1 MSCAVLGFLLSVLV
15 LGVPERGLAE
25 PGSLRVGLPALPPSL
40 DPASA
45 LEGPVPLVARQVFD
59 TLLRYTDGGSDVEP
73 ALAVQ
78 WSVSRDGLVW
88 TFRLREGVR
97 FHDGTPLTSQHVVDS
112 LERLIRPGHP
122 NAPAVN
128 AAAPRLLRGVPG
140 VVKEIRVPDART
152 VQIALVQPY
161 APLLAVLAHPALSIV
176 LPSPPG
182 EGKAPFQGTGPFA
195 IAEMTPERIVLE
207 ARPGHWAGGPRVGR
221 LVFTTA
227 PDASQAAAALDAQAL
242 DLFFPAGAPPRQSG
256 AVSVPGWR
264 IGYLALQTEKE
275 PFSRGKVRRAVA
287 TAIDPA
293 SISLAVGAAALPL
306 RSFVPT
312 SVWGRR
318 DGPMILE
325 GSPERAKKLLAESGL
340 RRSTPPT
347 LLVADGDI
355 RADMVRAAEAIRAS
369 LAAAD
374 FAVAVQPESIET
386 AQTLLRAGEHVL
398 ALVEERAEAGDPH
411 FLLYPLSTAEG
422 AVKGPRASNF
432 SFYRNPRL
440 DDLLIRASQLS
451 FKPERQKLY
460 VRAQAMLAEDLPWI
474 PIYVRLHWAV
484 ARPEVRNL
492 RLHASGNHRLDRV
505 TLEAPAAASAPSR

>member
-1 MSCAVLGFLLSVLV
+1 VFPSAGRRNLAVSASAFPFCPQASI
-15 LGVPERGLAE
+15 
-25 PGSLRVGLPALPPSL
+25 
-40 DPASA
+40 PASA
-45 LEGPVPLVARQVFD
+45 LDGPVPLVARQVFD

-97 FHDGTPLTSQHVVDS
+97 FHDGTPLTSQHVADS

-140 VVKEIRVPDART
+140 VVKEIRVPDGRT

-161 APLLAVLAHPALSIV
+161 APLLAVLAHPSLSIV

-182 EGKAPFQGTGPFA
+182 RGEGA
-195 IAEMTPERIVLE
+195 L
-207 ARPGHWAGGPRVGR
+207 PGHRTLCDRRDHAGAHRAGSETRALGRRSARRASRVHGGSGRLTSCGGARRAGPRSLLPR
-221 LVFTTA
+221 RRA
-227 PDASQAAAALDAQAL
+227 D
-242 DLFFPAGAPPRQSG
+242 PPVRRGIRSGLAHRVPRPSDGEG
-256 AVSVPGWR
+256 AVQP
-264 IGYLALQTEKE
+264 
-275 PFSRGKVRRAVA
+275 GKVRRAVA
-287 TAIDPA
+287 AAIDPA
-293 SISLAVGAAALPL
+293 SISLAVGAAAVPL
-306 RSFVPT
+306 RGFVPT

-318 DGPMILE
+318 DGAVILE

-347 LLVADGDI
+347 LLVVDGDK
-355 RADMVRAAEAIRAS
+355 RAEMVRAAEAIRAS

-386 AQTLLRAGEHVL
+386 AHTLLRAGEHAL
-398 ALVEERAEAGDPH
+398 ALVEERAETGDPH

-422 AVKGPRASNF
+422 AVKGLRASNF
-432 SFYRNPRL
+432 SFYRNPRSTTCSSG
-440 DDLLIRASQLS
+440 RASS
-451 FKPERQKLY
+451 RSSPSARSSISARRPCSRRTCRGSRSMCACTGRWPGRRCGTCACM
-460 VRAQAMLAEDLPWI
+460 RAAI
-474 PIYVRLHWAV
+474 TG
-484 ARPEVRNL
+484 
-492 RLHASGNHRLDRV
+492 STG
-505 TLEAPAAASAPSR
+505 